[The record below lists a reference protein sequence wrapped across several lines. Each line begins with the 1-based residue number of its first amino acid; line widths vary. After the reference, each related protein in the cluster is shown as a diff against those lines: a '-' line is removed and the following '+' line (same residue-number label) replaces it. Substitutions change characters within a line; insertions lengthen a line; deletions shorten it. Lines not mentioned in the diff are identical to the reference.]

1 MKIIEV
7 INRIDSLKHNTYTQ
21 NDKVAWLSRLD
32 SLIKRLII
40 DTHEGGEKVTFT
52 GYDDKTDLNTE
63 LLVPAPFDEMYLRW
77 LEAQIDYH
85 NGEYDKYNNAVLMY
99 QTAYDG
105 YANYYN
111 RNHMPL
117 GKKIKYFGEPKTFEH
132 QSANSVAKVT
142 IEEV

>member
-1 MKIIEV
+1 MKIIEA
-7 INRIDSLKHNTYTQ
+7 INRIDSLKHNTYSQ

-32 SLIKRLII
+32 HMVKTLII
-40 DTHEGGEKVTFT
+40 DTHEGEAVAFS
-52 GYDDKTDLNTE
+52 GYDDRTDPETE

-85 NGEYDKYNNAVLMY
+85 NGEYDKYNNAILMY

-111 RNHMPL
+111 RNNMPK
-117 GKKIKYFGEPKTFEH
+117 GTAIKYF
-132 QSANSVAKVT
+132 
-142 IEEV
+142 